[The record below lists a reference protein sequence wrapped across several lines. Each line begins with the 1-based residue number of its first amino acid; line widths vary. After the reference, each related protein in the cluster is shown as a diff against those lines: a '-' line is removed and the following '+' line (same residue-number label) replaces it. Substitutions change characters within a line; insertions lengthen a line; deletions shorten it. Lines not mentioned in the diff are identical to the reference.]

1 MKLFSNIGLILF
13 GAAQLSLALILRW
26 AGLGRKNSYRLPY
39 TFGFLEN
46 LRIAVAR
53 YTTRDL
59 LQRMVFIVKKPTLA
73 LQYFRVLNRE
83 VNVFHCYETSVR
95 VGDLIASHDVLVDHE
110 HHRMRVAI
118 AEFDPYHVAKR
129 AAGPIIVVNRH
140 IMDGHHR
147 VAAILEGAGPD
158 VKIPV
163 LLYST
168 SVVGRFS
175 NRNPNFQQIPNRKI
189 Q

>member
-1 MKLFSNIGLILF
+1 
-13 GAAQLSLALILRW
+13 
-26 AGLGRKNSYRLPY
+26 
-39 TFGFLEN
+39 
-46 LRIAVAR
+46 
-53 YTTRDL
+53 
-59 LQRMVFIVKKPTLA
+59 
-73 LQYFRVLNRE
+73 
-83 VNVFHCYETSVR
+83 
-95 VGDLIASHDVLVDHE
+95 
-110 HHRMRVAI
+110 MRVAI